1 MKQTIDKSALRKLD
15 LKEMGRRIRSKR
27 EYLGF
32 SRENLAEA
40 LEVSPQFIADIE
52 YGNKGVSIKRL
63 YMLSQILQVSADY
76 ILAGERQDEGAD
88 AELGRAREKVM
99 GILCDCDARQLEGI
113 EKIAYIYADGMRL
126 K

>member
-1 MKQTIDKSALRKLD
+1 MKKNFDKPELRNLD

-27 EYLGF
+27 EYFGL

-40 LEVSPQFIADIE
+40 LDVSPQFVADIE

-63 YMLSQILQVSADY
+63 YMLCQILKVSADY
-76 ILAGERQDEGAD
+76 ILAGERIDEKD
-88 AELGRAREKVM
+88 DEDLMRAREKVM
-99 GILCDCDARQLEGI
+99 TVLCDCDAKQLEGI

>member
-1 MKQTIDKSALRKLD
+1 MKKNFDKTELRNLD
-15 LKEMGRRIRSKR
+15 LKEMGRRIRSRR
-27 EYLGF
+27 EYFGL

-40 LEVSPQFIADIE
+40 LDVSPQFVADIE

-63 YMLSQILQVSADY
+63 YMLCQILKVSADY
-76 ILAGERQDEGAD
+76 ILAGERIDEKD
-88 AELGRAREKVM
+88 DEDLMRAREKVM
-99 GILCDCDARQLEGI
+99 TVLCDCDAKQLEGI

>member
-1 MKQTIDKSALRKLD
+1 MKKNFDKTELRNLD

-27 EYLGF
+27 EYFGL

-40 LEVSPQFIADIE
+40 LDVSPQFVADIE

-63 YMLSQILQVSADY
+63 YMLCQILKVSADY
-76 ILAGERQDEGAD
+76 ILAGERIDEKD
-88 AELGRAREKVM
+88 DEDLMRAREKVM
-99 GILCDCDARQLEGI
+99 TVLCDCDAKQLEGI

>member
-1 MKQTIDKSALRKLD
+1 MKQTFDKSTLRKLD

-76 ILAGERQDEGAD
+76 ILAGERENEGVD

>member
-1 MKQTIDKSALRKLD
+1 MKESIDKSKIRKLD

-27 EYLGF
+27 EYLEL

-76 ILAGERQDEGAD
+76 ILAGEREHEGEDE
-88 AELGRAREKVM
+88 ELGRAREKVM

-113 EKIAYIYADGMRL
+113 EKIAYIYADGVRL

>member
-1 MKQTIDKSALRKLD
+1 MKKNFDKTELRNLD

-27 EYLGF
+27 EYFGL

-40 LEVSPQFIADIE
+40 LDVSPQFVADIE

-63 YMLSQILQVSADY
+63 YMLCQILKVSADY
-76 ILAGERQDEGAD
+76 ILAGERIDEKD
-88 AELGRAREKVM
+88 DEDLMRAREKVM
-99 GILCDCDARQLEGI
+99 TVLCDCDAKQLEGI
-113 EKIAYIYADGMRL
+113 EKITYIYADGMRL